1 MTQQFLVEPVAEHEY
16 LVRTEAEGQ
25 TVECRFHVDPS
36 VLEQLGVSTA
46 DEQRVVEQSAVF
58 LAQRQP
64 IIDFPW
70 LVDLQDF
77 VASYEDYPEELR
89 RLLAS

>member
-1 MTQQFLVEPVAEHEY
+1 MAERFLVEPVAEHEY

-25 TVECRFHVDPS
+25 TVECRFHVDPG
-36 VLEQLGVSTA
+36 VLEKLGVAEA
-46 DEQRVVEQSAVF
+46 DEQRVVEKSAVF

-64 IIDFPW
+64 VIDFPW

-77 VASYEDYPEELR
+77 LVSYDDYPEELR
-89 RLLAS
+89 RLLA